1 MNIKFT
7 LYLLLPILFLTYT
20 QTFSQ
25 VDRKEVGNLVME
37 NIPEIPQQ
45 LKDRIFQYQNTRSAS
60 FQDWLHNDAG
70 ILISTRFGETA
81 QFHKVKMPGGSR
93 EQITFFTE
101 PVSGATLCP
110 DKNKNIFL
118 FTKDVGGAEFYQI
131 FSFDVDNASY
141 KMLTDGKS
149 SNGGVN
155 WNNKGD
161 KFSFFSTKRNGTD
174 WDIYIADLKNPEK
187 AEMVLSEGGSWGAG
201 DWAPDDKSII
211 VGKYVS
217 ANESYYYTLDLA
229 AKKLEQINPSSE
241 KIAYG
246 GAVFSKDGK
255 GIFITSDENSEFQR
269 LRYYDLKTK
278 KFTVLTSD
286 INWDVESFT
295 LTEQGDKLA
304 FTVNE
309 DGMSKLYMLDTKTM
323 KYSAVPNI
331 PVGQV
336 YGLSFHPDGKKLA
349 MVLNTPQS
357 SGDVS
362 VMDLSNNSLERWTYS
377 EVGGLNTSKFSIPE
391 LIHFPSFDQVDGKP
405 RMIPAFITKPK
416 GNGPFPVVIDI
427 HGGPEGQSQPY
438 FNPINQYYAN
448 EMGIVVIEPNVRGSS
463 GYGKSYL
470 QLDNGFNREESVQ
483 DIGKLLDWIATQP
496 DLDPKR
502 VAVTGGSYGGYM
514 VLASMTH
521 FNDRLKCAVDIVG
534 ISNFVTFLTNTQDYR
549 RDLRRVEYGD
559 ERDPKMNEFL
569 QKISPTTNAHK
580 ITKPL
585 FVVQGLNDPRV
596 PYTEAEQIVDI
607 VRKNSGEVWYLLAKD
622 EGHGFRKKTNRDFY
636 IWSEVLFLEKYLLK

>member
-1 MNIKFT
+1 MKT
-7 LYLLLPILFLTYT
+7 KLPLYLLFSILFLSLT

-25 VDRKEVGNLVME
+25 VERKEVGNLVME

-60 FQDWLHNDAG
+60 FQDWLHDGG

-110 DKNKNIFL
+110 DKNKNVFL
-118 FTKDVGGAEFYQI
+118 FTKDVGGGEFYQI

-174 WDIYIADLKNPEK
+174 WDIYVADLNNPEK

-217 ANESYYYTLDLA
+217 ANESYYYTLDIA

-269 LRYYDLKTK
+269 LRYYDLRTK

-295 LTEQGDKLA
+295 LSKQGDKLA

-309 DGMSKLYMLDTKTM
+309 DGMAKLYMLDTKTM

-391 LIHFPSFDQVDGKP
+391 LIHFPTFDQVDGKP

-427 HGGPEGQSQPY
+427 HGGPEGQAQPY

-463 GYGKSYL
+463 GYGKSFL

-607 VRKNSGEVWYLLAKD
+607 VRKNGGEVWYLLAKD